1 MTLYEVIK
9 KYADK
14 EGICVLRMLHT
25 SITFSYGDVRRW
37 EFGKRETDIGSF
49 TTFSI
54 SDFVKFSLYK
64 TTDEW
69 IHFKDCND
77 LDYVLSIKKAAK

>member
-9 KYADK
+9 KYANE
-14 EGICVLRMLHT
+14 EGICVLRMLHA

-54 SDFVKFSLYK
+54 SDVVKFSFYK
-64 TTDEW
+64 KTDDW
-69 IHFKDCND
+69 IHFNDCNN
-77 LDYVLSIKKAAK
+77 LGYQLSIKKAAR